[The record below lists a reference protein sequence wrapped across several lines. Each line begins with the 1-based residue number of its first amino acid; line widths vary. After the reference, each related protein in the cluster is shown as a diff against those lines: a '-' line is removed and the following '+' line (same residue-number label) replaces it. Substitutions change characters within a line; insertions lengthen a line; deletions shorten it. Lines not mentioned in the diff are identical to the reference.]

1 MNELRF
7 FTWGDTAKQENIN
20 LKKKNSKKINKF
32 YLADVTD
39 DYLADKDL
47 AALASAQNGEF
58 VLALDSAL

>member
-1 MNELRF
+1 MEPQSL
-7 FTWGDTAKQENIN
+7 
-20 LKKKNSKKINKF
+20 LKKNKF